1 MKNLKKKDEDLLE
14 EDEDLLEKTSRV
26 GLLFEVEDF

>member
-1 MKNLKKKDEDLLE
+1 MKNLKKKDKDWLGEW
-14 EDEDLLEKTSRV
+14 LEKTSRV